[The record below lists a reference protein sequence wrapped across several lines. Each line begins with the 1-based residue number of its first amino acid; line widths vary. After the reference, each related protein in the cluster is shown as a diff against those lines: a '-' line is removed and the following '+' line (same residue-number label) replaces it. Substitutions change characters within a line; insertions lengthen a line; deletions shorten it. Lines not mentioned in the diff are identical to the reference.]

1 MSLLSALSLRSRRRV
16 KAPQHL
22 FDHLSFRTK
31 FVVIGMVLAGP
42 LSTLVGF
49 VASRYDQRVDQ
60 AQARESA
67 LLRSSHLRDLAL
79 ALAVHRGLSAR
90 ILAGEESASTE
101 LVQQQKQV
109 DRLLYEAQESIPADQ
124 WRTANPAR
132 GPSLV
137 AEVRSEE
144 HTSELQSH

>member
-1 MSLLSALSLRSRRRV
+1 
-16 KAPQHL
+16 
-22 FDHLSFRTK
+22 
-31 FVVIGMVLAGP
+31 MVLAGP

-137 AEVRSEE
+137 AEVHDLMRDL
-144 HTSELQSH
+144 HWTRDAPAGVGGRAGARAGRVAHALFR